1 MEDSPKIIT
10 LPDGTKINRLTGE
23 VIHDG
28 YVVEEDVPV
37 NEEPKRTNSPRTL
50 LSDDEIEE
58 LTVKGTIDN
67 IRQEKHTADLPVDN
81 KAIRPIAV
89 VAALTLFGITD
100 NEIAYIC
107 GIEHDAVNRI
117 KASDKYTSFVTGV
130 VENIMAGNSDNIRH
144 LFQKAS
150 FSAAH
155 NMIDMLRSDIP
166 DVRQAASVQIL
177 DRAGFRPA
185 DIVEHRIKHENELRI
200 IHIRDD
206 NEMPVIETEYH
217 NG

>member
-1 MEDSPKIIT
+1 MSEPSIIT
-10 LPDGTKINRLTGE
+10 LPDGTKINRTNGE
-23 VIHDG
+23 VIHDEPM
-28 YVVEEDVPV
+28 VEDDVPQDAK
-37 NEEPKRTNSPRTL
+37 PKRTNSSRTL
-50 LSDDEIEE
+50 LSDDEIED
-58 LTVKGTIDN
+58 LTVKGALAN
-67 IRQEKHTADLPVDN
+67 IRQEKHTADLPVDT

-100 NEIAYIC
+100 NEIAFVC
-107 GIEHDAVNRI
+107 GIEHDAVNRV
-117 KASDKYTSFVTGV
+117 KESDKYESFVTGII
-130 VENIMAGNSDNIRH
+130 ENIMNGNSDNIRH
-144 LFQKAS
+144 MFQKAS
-150 FSAAH
+150 FTAAH

-166 DVRQAASVQIL
+166 DVRQAASTQIL

-185 DIVEHRIKHENELRI
+185 DIVEHRIRHENELRI